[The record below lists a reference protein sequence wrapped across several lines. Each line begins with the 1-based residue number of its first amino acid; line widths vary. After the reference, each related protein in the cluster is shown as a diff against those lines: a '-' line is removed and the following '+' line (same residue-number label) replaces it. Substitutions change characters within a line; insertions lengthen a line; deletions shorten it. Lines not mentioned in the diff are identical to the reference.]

1 MFCGTDDVM
10 WDILHI
16 QTSRLNVGNIS
27 NNLVVE
33 LNNDVDQM
41 LLPPKELGIPVLG
54 LEVQAQ

>member
-33 LNNDVDQM
+33 LNNDVDN
-41 LLPPKELGIPVLG
+41 
-54 LEVQAQ
+54 LE